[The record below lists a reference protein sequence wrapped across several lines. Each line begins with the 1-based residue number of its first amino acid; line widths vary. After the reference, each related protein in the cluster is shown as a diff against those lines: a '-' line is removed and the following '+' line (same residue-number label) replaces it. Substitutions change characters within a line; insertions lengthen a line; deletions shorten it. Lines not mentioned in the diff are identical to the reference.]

1 MKTLFF
7 DLDGTLIDIN
17 QREVE
22 VISDT
27 LNHFGLKASKTRV
40 KQLCAQT
47 PSYVDV
53 FKKLGFELTVAA
65 LDYWTSA
72 FVNGYQLSVVRRGVE
87 STLKVLSGKYALAC
101 VTSRETVA
109 EVTRELRFLHLD
121 RFFNHVVTRKAA
133 AKHFGLASLPFFP
146 FGEQRRKLYEAALV
160 MAQCEPSDAVAIG
173 DMGRE
178 LEPARELG
186 ITTIGLV
193 TYKARKEEL
202 QRTSDFLISRMT
214 QLPNL
219 LHELNRPCVNKLNSS
234 C

>member
-7 DLDGTLIDIN
+7 DFDGTLIDIS
-17 QREVE
+17 QREIE

-27 LNHFGLKASKTRV
+27 LNHFGFKTSKTKV

-47 PSYVDV
+47 PSYMDV
-53 FKKLGFELTVAA
+53 FKKLGFELTDAA

-72 FVNGYQLSVVRRGVE
+72 FVKGYQFSMVRRGAD
-87 STLKVLSGKYALAC
+87 STLKALSRKYTLAC

-109 EVTRELRFLHLD
+109 EVTRELRFLRLD
-121 RFFNHVVTRKAA
+121 RFFNHVVTRDAA
-133 AKHFGLASLPFFP
+133 AKHLGLASLPFFP
-146 FGEQRRKLYEAALV
+146 FSEQRRKLYEATLAITHS
-160 MAQCEPSDAVAIG
+160 EPGDAVAIG

-202 QRTSDFLISRMT
+202 QRTSDFLISRIT